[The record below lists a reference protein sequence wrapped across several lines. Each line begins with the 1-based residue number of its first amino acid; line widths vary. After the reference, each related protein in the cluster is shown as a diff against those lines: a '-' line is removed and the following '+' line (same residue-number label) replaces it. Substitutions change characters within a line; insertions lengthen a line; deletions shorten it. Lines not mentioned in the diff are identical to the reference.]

1 MQKALTY
8 LFLAIIFQACSGSNA
23 APNIEEPIAPEE
35 LIPEAALKEYQLPE
49 PEPEIEPEIKKCQK
63 PQTVKELS
71 GGMQKIFYMFNKDNA
86 KNLSLFGGTA
96 GTKLGK
102 KESIVIVDFM
112 QHKDLNDCDIPTR
125 YGVGVRLFLKI
136 KKASRGIDLNN
147 LPQLAASV
155 QLGKASVQYTLQT
168 IGVTGDKIN
177 ALIPRSATN
186 SFDVEGYAGVIN
198 AVDKIQSLIKDGVEG
213 VIIDPQLVPTTQ

>member
-1 MQKALTY
+1 MQKVLTY
-8 LFLAIIFQACSGSNA
+8 ILLAIIFQACSGGNA
-23 APNIEEPIAPEE
+23 APAPEE
-35 LIPEAALKEYQLPE
+35 SIAPKELIPQAALKEYKLPE
-49 PEPEIEPEIKKCQK
+49 LEIEKCQK
-63 PQTVKELS
+63 PRTVKELS
-71 GGMQKIFYMFNKDNA
+71 GGMQKVFYMFNADNA
-86 KNLSLFGGTA
+86 KNLSLFGGAT
-96 GTKLGK
+96 GTKIGK

-112 QHKDLNDCDIPTR
+112 QHKDLNDCDEPTR
-125 YGVGVRLFLKI
+125 YGLGVRLFLKV

-186 SFDVEGYAGVIN
+186 SFDVEGYAGVVN
-198 AVDKIQSLIKDGVEG
+198 AVDKIQSLIKDGVDG
-213 VIIDPQLVPTTQ
+213 VVIDPQLVPINRD